1 MNSYME
7 FKDYYKILGVE
18 RNATTDEIKK
28 AYRKLAQKYHPDR
41 NPGNKEAEEKFK
53 DINEAYEVLSD
64 PEKRRKYDNLGTS
77 WFNFQQQGGRA
88 DQFNWSD
95 WFAYEPVG
103 KRHTKKTGF
112 SYLDELIGS
121 GGSFS
126 DFFEKIFGFDLRNI
140 GKPKETGPKTKASDI
155 HTEVNVT
162 LEEAFKGTIK
172 TIDLNGKKIELK
184 IKPGIIDGQILR
196 VPLQSVFGSKY
207 NSDLLVTVRVLPHKK
222 VERKGDDLYVEVPID
237 IFKLILGGESK
248 IRTFGGLIKFKIPPR
263 SQNGT
268 VLRLKGQGMPR
279 YTNPNERGDLY
290 LKLVA
295 KIPEN
300 LTENE
305 INKFKELQNMRG
317 KS

>member
-1 MNSYME
+1 ME

-18 RNATTDEIKK
+18 RNASLDDIKK

-53 DINEAYEVLSD
+53 EINEAYEVLSD

-103 KRHTKKTGF
+103 TRRSRRTGF
-112 SYLDELIGS
+112 SYLDEILGS
-121 GGSFS
+121 GGTFS
-126 DFFEKIFGFDLRNI
+126 DFFEKIFGFNFGDFTRQ
-140 GKPKETGPKTKASDI
+140 GQTKAKTTRDSKDI
-155 HTEVNVT
+155 KTELYIT
-162 LEEAFKGTIK
+162 LEEAYKGTSKI
-172 TIDLNGKKIELK
+172 IEIEGKKIELK
-184 IKPGIIDGQILR
+184 IKPGIVDGQILR
-196 VPLQSVFGSKY
+196 VPLRNVFGG
-207 NSDLLVTVRVLPHKK
+207 NHTGDLLVTVRIQPHKK

-268 VLRLKGQGMPR
+268 ILRLKGQGMPK
-279 YTNPNERGDLY
+279 YNNPNERGDLY

-300 LTENE
+300 LSD
-305 INKFKELQNMRG
+305 KELQILKEMQQSREKN
-317 KS
+317 

>member
-1 MNSYME
+1 ME

-18 RNATTDEIKK
+18 RNSSIDEIKK

-53 DINEAYEVLSD
+53 EINEAYEVLSD

-103 KRHTKKTGF
+103 TRKARRTGF
-112 SYLDELIGS
+112 SYLDEILGS

-126 DFFEKIFGFDLRNI
+126 DFFEKIFGFDFGYRTAS
-140 GKPKETGPKTKASDI
+140 KQQSHQTKTSKDI
-155 HTEVNVT
+155 HHELQIT
-162 LEEAFKGTIK
+162 LEEAFKGTTKI
-172 TIDLNGKKIELK
+172 IEIQGKKIEVK
-184 IKPGIIDGQILR
+184 IKPGIIDGQILKI
-196 VPLQSVFGSKY
+196 PLKNILGNNY
-207 NSDLLVTVRVLPHKK
+207 TGDLLMTIRVLPHKK
-222 VERKGDDLYVEVPID
+222 VERKGDDLYVDVPID

-248 IRTFGGLIKFKIPPR
+248 IKTFGGLIKFKIPPK

-268 VLRLKGQGMPR
+268 ILKLKGQGMPK
-279 YTNPNERGDLY
+279 YNNPNERGDLY
-290 LKLVA
+290 LKLIA

-300 LTENE
+300 LTEKEMKLIQE
-305 INKFKELQNMRG
+305 IQNSRE
-317 KS
+317 K

>member
-1 MNSYME
+1 ME
-7 FKDYYKILGVE
+7 FKDYYKILGVD
-18 RNATTDEIKK
+18 RNATLDEIKK

-64 PEKRRKYDNLGTS
+64 PDKRSKYDNLGTS

-88 DQFNWSD
+88 DQFNWTD

-103 KRHTKKTGF
+103 AKRSKKTGF
-112 SYLDELIGS
+112 SYLDEILSS

-126 DFFEKIFGFDLRNI
+126 DFFEKIFGFDLGNF
-140 GKPKETGPKTKASDI
+140 GKPKGTGTKTKSRDI
-155 HTEVNVT
+155 HTEINVT

-172 TIDLNGKKIELK
+172 TIDLDGKKIELK
-184 IKPGIIDGQILR
+184 IKPGIVDGQILR
-196 VPLQSVFGSKY
+196 IPLQNVFGSNY
-207 NSDLLVTVRVLPHKK
+207 NNDLLVTVRVLPNKK
-222 VERKGDDLYVEVPID
+222 VERKGNDLYVEVPID

-268 VLRLKGQGMPR
+268 ILRLKGQGMPL
-279 YTNPNERGDLY
+279 YNNPSVRGDLY
-290 LKLVA
+290 LKLIA

-300 LTENE
+300 LTEND
-305 INKFKELQNMRG
+305 INFLKEFQNIRG